1 MRRRDFLKKSAWLT
15 GSLLL
20 GGEWSGCRRL
30 GPGLPHIIFIM
41 ADDMGY
47 GDLSCLNPESRI
59 PTPQMDRLAAE
70 GVVFTDAHSGS
81 SVCTPTR
88 YGLLTGRYSW
98 RTRLKKGVLNG
109 YSRSLV
115 ETHRLTVA
123 SLLKKNGYHTAW
135 IGKWHLGPTEYSPEN
150 PQLSLDEFTHPLR
163 PGSNELGFDYW
174 FGIPASLDMAPYVY
188 IKNGPVTDSPTGRIE
203 ASPRPAL

>member
-1 MRRRDFLKKSAWLT
+1 
-15 GSLLL
+15 
-20 GGEWSGCRRL
+20 
-30 GPGLPHIIFIM
+30 M